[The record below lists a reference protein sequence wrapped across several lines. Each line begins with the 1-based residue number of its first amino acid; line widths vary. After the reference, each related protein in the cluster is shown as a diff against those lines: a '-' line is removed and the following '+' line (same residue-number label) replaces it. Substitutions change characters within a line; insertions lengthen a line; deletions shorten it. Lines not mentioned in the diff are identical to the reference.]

1 VSVLGA
7 DVQGAGLDLGF
18 LCQGWAPDL
27 GGVESHAQDLAR
39 ELATRGHRVH
49 VLCLDGRE
57 GLQPYS
63 TRDEHVGGVHVRRM
77 AYRYHD
83 HGALADVVLNRRA
96 EDVIAAWL
104 AETPCDLVH
113 VMHLSGFGLG
123 ALRAVHDLGQPLV
136 MTLHDY
142 WPLCPRGQMLRVDGS
157 VCALPEPSACAE
169 CIARTW
175 PHLMPSQG
183 GRALGPAGE
192 ALANDEHAARARTDY
207 ALACLALPQ
216 RLFTPS
222 NAARAVYERAGV
234 PARRVRVIEN
244 GIELAELVQQVER
257 ERAARGARA
266 EGELHLG
273 VLGSVLPSKGV
284 LELARAFGAAA
295 LPNLHLHVHGNLPSY
310 HGDTSTVDAVRALA
324 ERDARVHVHGA
335 YARAELPRIL
345 AALDGVAAPSRWE
358 EVFGLSVREARAVGL
373 PVLVSDAGDLA
384 RVAEHGRAG
393 LVVPRDDEAA
403 WIDALRRFAGDAQLR
418 ASWARAPSS
427 VRGARAMMLELE
439 REYVATIVEVTGREP
454 RLAQPLE
461 PATGAA
467 ATTARLAH
475 AAHPPGAAAPSAAS
489 SSSSSSKP
497 WWKRVLGG

>member
-1 VSVLGA
+1 MSVLGSE
-7 DVQGAGLDLGF
+7 VQGAGLDLGF
-18 LCQGWAPDL
+18 VCQGWAPDL

-39 ELATRGHRVH
+39 ELIARGHRVH

-57 GLQPYS
+57 GLQPYA
-63 TRDEHVGGVHVRRM
+63 TRDERDQGVHVRRM

-83 HGALADVVLNRRA
+83 HGALADLVLNRRA

-123 ALRAVHDLGQPLV
+123 ALRAIHDLGQPLV

-157 VCALPEPSACAE
+157 VCAVPEPVACAS

-183 GRALGPAGE
+183 ARAQGPAGE
-192 ALANDEHAARARTDY
+192 ALTSDERAAEARTAY
-207 ALACLALPQ
+207 AVACLALPQ
-216 RLFTPS
+216 RLYTPS
-222 NAARAVYERAGV
+222 SAARAVYERAGV
-234 PARRVRVIEN
+234 PAGRVRVLEN
-244 GIELAELVQQVER
+244 GIELAELAQQVAA
-257 ERAARGARA
+257 ERAARAGTKDERDV
-266 EGELHLG
+266 HLG

-284 LELARAFGAAA
+284 LELARSCVAAA

-310 HGDTSTVDAVRALA
+310 HGDTSTIDALRALA
-324 ERDARVHVHGA
+324 ESDARVHVHGP
-335 YARAELPRIL
+335 YARSELPRIL
-345 AALDGVAAPSRWE
+345 AGLDGVAAPSRWE
-358 EVFGLSVREARAVGL
+358 EVFGLSVREARAAGL

-384 RVAEHGRAG
+384 RVAQDGEAG
-393 LVVPRDDEAA
+393 LVVPRDDAAA
-403 WIDALRRFAGDAQLR
+403 WTHALRRFAGDAQQR
-418 ASWARAPSS
+418 ARWAQAPSS

-439 REYVATIVEVTGREP
+439 REYVAAIVELTGREP

-461 PATGAA
+461 PLGDAQGAA
-467 ATTARLAH
+467 SRLGQPSAAPAAR
-475 AAHPPGAAAPSAAS
+475 AAAPAAAARG
-489 SSSSSSKP
+489 P
-497 WWKRVLGG
+497 WWKRLLGG

>member
-1 VSVLGA
+1 MSVLGA
-7 DVQGAGLDLGF
+7 EVQGAGLDLGF
-18 LCQGWAPDL
+18 ICQGWAPDL

-63 TRDEHVGGVHVRRM
+63 TRDERVEGVHVRRM

-83 HGALADVVLNRRA
+83 HGALADLVLSRRA

-123 ALRAVHDLGQPLV
+123 ALRAVRDLGQPLV

-142 WPLCPRGQMLRVDGS
+142 WPLCPRGQMVRVDGS
-157 VCALPEPSACAE
+157 VCSAPEPAACAS

-183 GRALGPAGE
+183 ARAQGPAGE
-192 ALANDEHAARARTDY
+192 SLTNDEQAAQARTAY
-207 ALACLALPQ
+207 ALECLALPQ
-216 RLFTPS
+216 RLYTPS
-222 NAARAVYERAGV
+222 HAARAVYERAGL
-234 PARRVRVIEN
+234 PAGRVRVLEN
-244 GIELAELVQQVER
+244 GIELAELAREVER
-257 ERAARGARA
+257 ERAARAPA
-266 EGELHLG
+266 DDAVHLG

-310 HGDTSTVDAVRALA
+310 HGDTSTIDALRALA
-324 ERDARVHVHGA
+324 EREPRVHVHGA

-358 EVFGLSVREARAVGL
+358 EVFGLSVREARAAGL

-384 RVAEHGRAG
+384 RVAQDGRAG
-393 LVVPRDDEAA
+393 IVVPREDAAA
-403 WIDALRRFAGDAQLR
+403 WIDALRRFASDAQQR
-418 ASWARAPSS
+418 KRWAEAPSP
-427 VRGARAMMLELE
+427 VRSARSMMLELE
-439 REYVATIVEVTGREP
+439 RDYVAAIVELTGREP

-461 PATGAA
+461 PGAPEA
-467 ATTARLAH
+467 SAPTAVAR
-475 AAHPPGAAAPSAAS
+475 APSAQVSARA
-489 SSSSSSKP
+489 P
-497 WWKRVLGG
+497 WWKRMLGG